1 MTGLGK
7 LLLLCNVAAS
17 LLLAGLAFGIYT
29 NRIDWPGTAPAA
41 SGEKTVGEFAQK
53 KADVDEAQK
62 AAALA
67 LTRWQEAGARLVH
80 LEGRRPQDQQLYAK
94 QLEILEGKDASGN
107 PLQDSVQILATR
119 TAGAGRAVPDEDG
132 IPILEQ
138 KAPPRPLQS
147 RRAFNEELASTEE
160 KIHKK
165 IDAVTALV
173 KQQQELTQEI
183 NGITGRQKGLRDL
196 LAEEAQAK
204 QKAVEELDSLR
215 PLRYNRQVE
224 SELLQKRQHSL
235 QARLEELKNVGMAF
249 RQR

>member
-7 LLLLCNVAAS
+7 LLLLANLTAS
-17 LLLAGLAFGIYT
+17 LALAGLAFGIYT

-41 SGEKTVGEFAQK
+41 TGEKTVGEFAQK
-53 KADVDEAQK
+53 KADVEEAQK

-67 LTRWQEAGARLVH
+67 LTRWEEAATRLVH
-80 LEGRRPQDQQLYAK
+80 LEERRPKDQELYAK
-94 QLEILEGKDASGN
+94 RLEILEGKKASGD
-107 PLQDSVQILATR
+107 PVQDPINILATR
-119 TAGAGRAVPDEDG
+119 TASGHAVPDEDG
-132 IPILEQ
+132 MPILEE

-147 RRAFNEELASTEE
+147 RRAVIEELASTED

-183 NGITGRQKGLRDL
+183 NGTTGRQKGLRDL
-196 LAEEAQAK
+196 LAEETQAK
-204 QKAVEELDSLR
+204 QKAVEELESLR

-249 RQR
+249 RPR

>member
-7 LLLLCNVAAS
+7 LLLLANLAAS
-17 LLLAGLAFGIYT
+17 LMLAGLAFGIYT

-41 SGEKTVGEFAQK
+41 AGEKAVDEFAQK
-53 KADVDEAQK
+53 KGEVVEAQK

-67 LTRWQEAGARLVH
+67 LTRWEEAGTRLVH
-80 LEGRRPQDQQLYAK
+80 LEDRRPKDQQFYAK

-107 PLQDSVQILATR
+107 PVQDQIKILATR
-119 TAGAGRAVPDEDG
+119 TAGPGRPVPDEDG
-132 IPILEQ
+132 LPILEQ
-138 KAPPRPLQS
+138 KAPPRALQS
-147 RRAFNEELASTEE
+147 RRAFTEELASTEE

-165 IDAVTALV
+165 IDTVTSLV
-173 KQQQELTQEI
+173 KQQQDLTQEI

-196 LAEEAQAK
+196 LAEETQAK
-204 QKAVEELDSLR
+204 QKAFEELESLR

-249 RQR
+249 HPR